1 MRAVIRKLESL
12 VKASPQ
18 SRHARQ
24 TEARTSLS
32 IPRPKKS
39 WELRQTQS
47 EVIACIQQWAPTH
60 SDASIASL
68 LNEDGYH
75 AGGGGVFTAKKVQS
89 LRYDYQIEAGCP
101 QGPAACPTG
110 QRGDGRYS
118 ARTAATLLNINV
130 STIAKWC
137 ETGRLECVQTAPHGP
152 RWISLTPERIA
163 ELRKPTQQHWNHRRT
178 GKPQQNVVE

>member
-1 MRAVIRKLESL
+1 VTLAKRGDLVVIDIRW
-12 VKASPQ
+12 
-18 SRHARQ
+18 Q

-32 IPRPKKS
+32 IPRLKKS
-39 WELRQTQS
+39 WELRQTQP
-47 EVIACIQQWAPTH
+47 EVIASIQKWAPTY
-60 SDASIASL
+60 SDASMASL
-68 LNEDGYH
+68 LNEAGYS
-75 AGGGGVFTAKKVQS
+75 AGGGGMFTAKKVQS

-118 ARTAATLLNINV
+118 ARTAATLLHVNI

-137 ETGRLECVQTAPHGP
+137 ETGRLEYVQTAPHGP
-152 RWISLTPERIA
+152 RWITLTPERIA
-163 ELRKPTQQHWNHRRT
+163 ELRKPTQQHWKPRQT